1 MDKTERGVI
10 QMRYVVKFHQTSG
23 EWLVFDMGDDLEL
36 IGMFRSKDEATAAAK
51 RLEERAQ
58 RRQRWAREPALHAA

>member
-1 MDKTERGVI
+1 M
-10 QMRYVVKFHQTSG
+10 QYVVKFHKDSG

-36 IGMFRSKDEATAAAK
+36 IGMFPNKDDAVAVAN

-58 RRQRWAREPALHAA
+58 RRSRWSRTQALHAA

>member
-1 MDKTERGVI
+1 
-10 QMRYVVKFHQTSG
+10 MRYVVKFHQHSG
-23 EWLVFDMGDDLEL
+23 EWLVFDMGEDLEL
-36 IGMFRSKDEATAAAK
+36 IGMFRTKDEATAAAN

>member
-1 MDKTERGVI
+1 
-10 QMRYVVKFHQTSG
+10 MRYVIKYHHLSG

-36 IGMFRSKDEATAAAK
+36 VGVYRSESEATDQAN

-58 RRQRWAREPALHAA
+58 RRQRWSREAPLDEAA